1 MTVKKSDPSGYGNAL
16 GAIFLEYAEG
26 KASVELEV
34 NESHLNIG
42 KTVHGGVIS
51 GLLDIALSAA
61 VTSKFLGKA
70 ETVVTLQ
77 MNVNFLRAATLG
89 DTLIAKGEIIKHG
102 STIIYVEGEIRSIKE
117 NKLIAKASGDWFV
130 KAH

>member
-1 MTVKKSDPSGYGNAL
+1 MTLRKNDPSGYGNAL
-16 GAIFLEYAEG
+16 GAVFLEYAEG
-26 KASVELEV
+26 KALVELDI

-61 VTSKFLGKA
+61 VTSRFLGKA

-89 DTLIAKGEIIKHG
+89 ETLIAKGEIIKQG
-102 STIIYVEGEIRSIKE
+102 STIIYVEGEIRSKKE
-117 NKLIAKASGDWFV
+117 DKLIAKASGDWFV